1 MAYSNS
7 MFEPVGV
14 AALDPK
20 VAAYKKFVKENLG
33 QPNLVQFLQSE
44 QGRQIDPNLAG
55 AMIVLEQLEKARD
68 RSPQGPPPKTSVI
81 QDVGMAGLQ
90 KAQEEQMTQAQQ
102 QGLARLPNPAMANA
116 QFQGG
121 IAAPPQQMAGGG
133 IVAFANEGAVQS
145 TAPPV
150 WTQQDQIRLASLE
163 NLLNEGI
170 VFGPYGEPVTGVGRP
185 KELRAAQEGAR
196 EEYKALVQ
204 RRNAAEA
211 EAKKAEFE
219 RGVAAQRER
228 FLGPEPKPAPTATPA
243 TTAQIPPRVAGSTP
257 PPPAPAR
264 AARPAAAPAAPAAPV
279 EDPYLASLK
288 AQAGMTPEQIQA
300 ERDKRYAASGMGDAV
315 KARREEIERQAKE
328 LEGAGATDAAQRK
341 KDLMLQLAA
350 SAFGSVGKGRT
361 LLEGLGSTGA
371 AFAEGAAGVQKEYRG
386 REKERKQQSAALS
399 NARLALQEAEAARIL
414 GDSDAAEAKR
424 QDAMAKM
431 YALGFNERQFKLE
444 QEKVANEQKFRME
457 QLANQ
462 SAEIAARNKPVDPQG
477 KPMTQR
483 EIGEALQ
490 ALENSPQME
499 AFKNELAKKGKLV
512 VGTESYNQAVDRK
525 LRELFTQYYGGMQS
539 GAGGG
544 LPPNV
549 AAGIAKYAAPR

>member
-133 IVAFANEGAVQS
+133 IVAFAEGGVPPESNPWGDEIAKLEAAIQADDYIKQGVGGYLGRAVASRTMPMGYAQRKQAERRLLELKE
-145 TAPPV
+145 APP
-150 WTQQDQIRLASLE
+150 
-163 NLLNEGI
+163 
-170 VFGPYGEPVTGVGRP
+170 
-185 KELRAAQEGAR
+185 
-196 EEYKALVQ
+196 
-204 RRNAAEA
+204 
-211 EAKKAEFE
+211 
-219 RGVAAQRER
+219 
-228 FLGPEPKPAPTATPA
+228 PKPAPPAPTQGEMKKGPAVIPGTTYTAPPGKIGGPPDTRASAPA
-243 TTAQIPPRVAGSTP
+243 
-257 PPPAPAR
+257 PAPAR
-264 AARPAAAPAAPAAPV
+264 AARPAAAPAAPV